1 MNMFGNFF
9 TKNKKILRD
18 ESIKIRLTK
27 DEKATLEKIKTRK
40 QLAPW
45 AREVLLSQNQK
56 KAKSNVNVDPKLIY
70 AINRIGN
77 NLNQITKKV
86 NSMGFTERMN
96 NNKWIEVFEA
106 FKREYEEVKKICL

>member
-1 MNMFGNFF
+1 MFGNFF
-9 TKNKKILRD
+9 SKNKKILRD

-56 KAKSNVNVDPKLIY
+56 RKPKVNVDPKLLIELTR
-70 AINRIGN
+70 AGN

-86 NSMGFTERMN
+86 NSLGFDEFK
-96 NNKWIEVFEA
+96 NKIQWIEAFEA
-106 FKREYEEVKKICL
+106 CKKKYEEVKKICL